1 MAEAITGRIYRI
13 ISDSHPEVLPY
24 YGSTVRPLKKRWN
37 QHTSN
42 AEKIASK
49 QLMGFEDV
57 RMELVEEFVCESIT
71 TLHQREQW
79 YIDNHPCCNN
89 NNAYGLDEERAK
101 EKEKEYNKRYRDANK
116 EANKERRKGYEE
128 ANKDK
133 IREKKRQWY
142 YAKKVAEPPSL

>member
-13 ISDSHPEVLPY
+13 ISESHPEVLPY
-24 YGSTVRPLKKRWN
+24 YGSTTQSLKRRWN

-42 AEKIASK
+42 AEKVASA
-49 QLMGFEDV
+49 QLMGFDDV

-89 NNAYGLDEERAK
+89 NNAYGLDEKRAK
-101 EKEKEYNKRYRDANK
+101 EKEKEYNKQYRDANK

-128 ANKDK
+128 ANRDK
-133 IREKKRQWY
+133 INEYQRRR
-142 YAKKVAEPPSL
+142 YAKKKASASSP

>member
-1 MAEAITGRIYRI
+1 
-13 ISDSHPEVLPY
+13 
-24 YGSTVRPLKKRWN
+24 
-37 QHTSN
+37 
-42 AEKIASK
+42 
-49 QLMGFEDV
+49 
-57 RMELVEEFVCESIT
+57 MELVEEFVCESIT